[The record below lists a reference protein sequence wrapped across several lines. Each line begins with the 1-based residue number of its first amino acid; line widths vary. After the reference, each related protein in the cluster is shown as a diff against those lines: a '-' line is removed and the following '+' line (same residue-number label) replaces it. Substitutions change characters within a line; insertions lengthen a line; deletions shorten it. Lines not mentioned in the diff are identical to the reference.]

1 MREKIK
7 HKVSEAHKKAKKH
20 AKKDVTWKSRVKKD
34 IGIPNLFPYKEQVLN
49 EQQQAKE
56 QRIIERQNQ
65 KLADATATTSAAALA
80 ATIEQGDNGMDL
92 DNDEELDDAADA
104 PEDPSLSSASS
115 LRAYAKSL
123 RKVLML
129 SDVVVEV
136 LDARDPLGTRSI
148 ELEKD
153 AVKAGKKVLLILNKV
168 DLVPKENVESWLK
181 YLRRSWP
188 TLPFKCSTQN
198 QRNNLSSKG
207 ADPTSRKGV
216 DSSSNAC
223 STQPLM
229 HLLKNYSR
237 YSASNSGSASAGPSV
252 KSLASITVGVIGFP
266 NVGKSSLINT
276 LKRSKACGV
285 APTPGYTKDVQE
297 IALEKGLKILDC
309 PGVVVE
315 SRADNAKASA
325 ARVLRN
331 AVKVEQ
337 VEDPLGPVGV
347 ILDRCKAE
355 HLMLL
360 YNVPAFIYDGQ
371 TDEARTKE
379 FLIHVARSRGRVKKG
394 GVPDLVGT
402 ARGILRDWNSGR
414 IPYYTVPPALPPAAS
429 SLPAKCLTVNQTDS
443 QEAEVGSSKIM
454 NEYGVEF
461 DFEALFSQVDE
472 DILGSSKSQKEM
484 SSVVKMKSAEINDA
498 EESGI
503 KLLGEI
509 PGVVDEEDEE
519 MDGCANDSTTKRRVD
534 AMGPETVSLP
544 PKKSKQVTFEK
555 PAAEPQVKVVGS
567 SQAAQLARMGIEGVG
582 ENKRIAKQARKD
594 KKKAKKNAIAALGTD
609 EEMQDVG
616 QTVAED
622 EEMADQ
628 QQQPYSFADFFQG
641 TIAVAKTL

>member
-1 MREKIK
+1 MPKIRKKTSKRGTTRMREKVK
-7 HKVSEAHKKAKKH
+7 HKVKEAHKKAKKH
-20 AKKDVTWKSRVKKD
+20 AKKDVTWKTRVKKD

-56 QRIIERQNQ
+56 QVSTSYRLIEKQNQ
-65 KLADATATTSAAALA
+65 KLADSTASTSAAALA
-80 ATIEQGDNGMDL
+80 ATIEQDDHNMDL
-92 DNDEELDDAADA
+92 DHDESEDAADA

-168 DLVPKENVESWLK
+168 DLVPKESVESWLK

-207 ADPTSRKGV
+207 ADPNSRKGV

-229 HLLKNYSR
+229 HLLKNYAR
-237 YSASNSGSASAGPSV
+237 YSTPASGSASAGPSV

-337 VEDPLGPVGV
+337 IEDPLGPVGV

-360 YNVPAFIYDGQ
+360 YNVPAFTYNGQ
-371 TDEARTKE
+371 TEEDRTKE

-394 GVPDLVGT
+394 GIPDLVGT
-402 ARGILRDWNSGR
+402 ARSILRDWNSGR
-414 IPYYTVPPALPPAAS
+414 IPYYTIPPALPPAAS
-429 SLPAKCLTVNQTDS
+429 SVSTARAT
-443 QEAEVGSSKIM
+443 IM

-472 DILGSSKSQKEM
+472 ETLGSSKSQKEM
-484 SSVVKMKSAEINDA
+484 SSVVKMKSTEINEN

-509 PGVVDEEDEE
+509 PGLDDDEDEK
-519 MDGCANDSTTKRRVD
+519 M
-534 AMGPETVSLP
+534 
-544 PKKSKQVTFEK
+544 
-555 PAAEPQVKVVGS
+555 
-567 SQAAQLARMGIEGVG
+567 
-582 ENKRIAKQARKD
+582 
-594 KKKAKKNAIAALGTD
+594 
-609 EEMQDVG
+609 
-616 QTVAED
+616 
-622 EEMADQ
+622 
-628 QQQPYSFADFFQG
+628 
-641 TIAVAKTL
+641 